1 MSRSYSIFKGTTKMK
16 LNDLMVITICI
27 IAIAAVAIAL
37 VNKFAP
43 KRLRRKVTIGI
54 VSALTGVIVLSVSGT
69 LAVMTF
75 IPTRLSLQYQS
86 SPQHYTATKPIGKAL
101 VIYQPAW
108 TDITK
113 NAADA
118 LAKSLSHNGYDVT
131 VNYPGSFLSQD
142 VSNYAV
148 LVFGTPI
155 YNSKGSPLVVN
166 YLKGLKGLS
175 GKKVILFTTGSTT
188 PMSKDRVYDGIG
200 DYLKDI
206 SNLQRIKCSN
216 ITDDKLL
223 ANGTVEKLCKKD

>member
-1 MSRSYSIFKGTTKMK
+1 MK
-16 LNDLMVITICI
+16 LNDVIAITICI
-27 IAIAAVAIAL
+27 IAIAAIAIAL

-43 KRLRRKVTIGI
+43 KRLRRKITIGLVFGLI
-54 VSALTGVIVLSVSGT
+54 GVIVLSVCGT
-69 LAVMTF
+69 FAVMTY
-75 IPTRLSLQYQS
+75 IPSRLNSQYQS
-86 SPQHYTATKPIGKAL
+86 SPQHYTAPNSVGKAL

-118 LAKSLSHNGYDVT
+118 LAKSLNNKGYDVT
-131 VNYPGSFLSQD
+131 VNYPGSFLPQD

-155 YNSKGSPLVVN
+155 YNSKGSLLVVN
-166 YLKGLKGLS
+166 YLKELKGLS

-200 DYLKDI
+200 NYLKNT
-206 SNLQRIKCSN
+206 SNLQRIKFSN
-216 ITDDKLL
+216 KTNDNLL
-223 ANGTVEKLCKKD
+223 ANCTVEKLCQKD